1 MYEIPN
7 TKSNLI
13 QKGENMKKHILSL
26 TLGSLLVSALSAEDD
41 GFYTSVGY
49 QIGEAAQMVT
59 NTKGIQELSDN
70 YEKLN
75 NLLTRYST
83 LNTLIKLSA
92 DPSAVSG
99 AINNLNAGATGLLKE
114 KTNSPAYQA
123 VSLALNAAVGLWNT
137 IGYAIMCG
145 NGNGTGS
152 GPGSVIFNNQPGQ
165 SSTAITCNRY
175 EATGPGKSMSIDE
188 FKKLNEAYQI
198 IQQALKNQNGFP
210 ELGGNGAKVSVKYSY
225 ECKQENENSNINGG
239 VNQFCEAKNGSSSS
253 GSGSNGSNGT
263 STQTTT
269 QDGVT
274 ITTTYNSN
282 KATVKFDITNN
293 AQQLLNQ
300 AANIMQVLNT
310 QCPLVRSTHNENAP
324 GGGQPW
330 GLSTSGNACQIFQQ
344 EFSEVTSMIKNAQE
358 IVAQSK
364 IANANQKAEIA
375 NPSNFN
381 PFTDA
386 SFAQSM
392 LKNARAQAEMF
403 NLAEQ
408 VKQNLEVM
416 QNNNNVNENLGGF
429 GTGMTNFVSAF
440 LASCRTDGTLPNA
453 GVTNNTWGAGCAYVG
468 ETITALNNSIAHFGT
483 QAQQIQ
489 QAENIADTLVNFK
502 SRYSELGN
510 TYNSITTA
518 LSSIPNAQSLQN
530 AVSKKNNPYSP
541 QGIETNYY
549 LNQNS
554 YNQIQT
560 INQELGR
567 NPFRKVGIVSS
578 QTNNGAMNGI
588 GIQVGYKQFF
598 GQKRRWGARYYGFFD
613 YNHAFIK
620 SSFFNSASDV
630 WTYGFGADALYN
642 FINDKATNF
651 LGKNNKLSV
660 GLFGGIALAGTS
672 WLNSEY
678 VNLATMNNVYNAKMN
693 VANFQFLFNMGVRM
707 NLARSKK
714 KGSDHAA
721 QHGIE
726 LGLKIPTIN
735 TNYYSFMGAEL
746 KYRRLYSVYL
756 NYVFAY

>member
-1 MYEIPN
+1 
-7 TKSNLI
+7 
-13 QKGENMKKHILSL
+13 MKKTLLLSL
-26 TLGSLLVSALSAEDD
+26 SLSFGLHAEDD
-41 GFYTSVGY
+41 GFYASAGIR
-49 QIGEAAQMVT
+49 IGEAAQMVK
-59 NTKGIQELSDN
+59 NTKGIQQLSEN

-75 NLLTRYST
+75 NLLNNYNT
-83 LNTLIKLSA
+83 LNTLVKLSS
-92 DPSAVSG
+92 DPSAVND
-99 AINNLNAGATGLLKE
+99 ARDNLGSSTRNLLDVKA
-114 KTNSPAYQA
+114 NSPAYQA
-123 VSLALNAAVGLWNT
+123 VLLALNAAVGLWQVT
-137 IGYAIMCG
+137 SYAFTAC
-145 NGNGTGS
+145 
-152 GPGSVIFNNQPGQ
+152 GPGSNENANGGIQTFNNVPGQ
-165 SSTAITCNRY
+165 NTTTITCNSYY
-175 EATGPGKSMSIDE
+175 EPGHGGPISTKNYAIIN
-188 FKKLNEAYQI
+188 KAYQI
-198 IQQALKNQNGFP
+198 IQKALTANGEGIPVLSNTTTKLDFTINGDKRTGGEPNKKLVYPWSHGKAISTSWNATITAPTTENINTTNSAQELLKQASIIITTLNSACPNFQNG
-210 ELGGNGAKVSVKYSY
+210 GSGYWAGISGNGTMCGMFK
-225 ECKQENENSNINGG
+225 NEISAIQG
-239 VNQFCEAKNGSSSS
+239 
-253 GSGSNGSNGT
+253 
-263 STQTTT
+263 
-269 QDGVT
+269 
-274 ITTTYNSN
+274 
-282 KATVKFDITNN
+282 
-293 AQQLLNQ
+293 
-300 AANIMQVLNT
+300 
-310 QCPLVRSTHNENAP
+310 
-324 GGGQPW
+324 
-330 GLSTSGNACQIFQQ
+330 
-344 EFSEVTSMIKNAQE
+344 MIANAQE
-358 IVAQSK
+358 AVAQAK
-364 IANANQKAEIA
+364 IVSENTQNQNSLDAGK
-375 NPSNFN
+375 PFN
-381 PFTDA
+381 PYTDA
-386 SFAQSM
+386 SFAESM
-392 LKNARAQAEMF
+392 LKNAQAQAEIL
-403 NLAEQ
+403 NQAEQ
-408 VKQNLEVM
+408 VVKNFEKIPTAFVNDSLGVCYEV
-416 QNNNNVNENLGGF
+416 QGGERR
-429 GTGMTNFVSAF
+429 GTNPGQTTS
-440 LASCRTDGTLPNA
+440 
-453 GVTNNTWGAGCAYVG
+453 NTWGAGCAYVG
-468 ETITALNNSIAHFGT
+468 QTITNLKNSIAHFGT
-483 QAQQIQ
+483 QEQQIQ

-518 LSSIPNAQSLQN
+518 LSNIPNAQSLQN

-541 QGIETNYY
+541 QGIDTNYY

-598 GQKRRWGARYYGFFD
+598 GQKRKWGARYYGFFD

-707 NLARSKK
+707 NLARPKK
-714 KGSDHAA
+714 KDSDHAA

>member
-1 MYEIPN
+1 
-7 TKSNLI
+7 
-13 QKGENMKKHILSL
+13 MKKHILSL
-26 TLGSLLVSALSAEDD
+26 TLGSLLVSTLSAEDD

-59 NTKGIQELSDN
+59 NTKGIQQLSDN

-137 IGYAIMCG
+137 IGYAVMCG
-145 NGNGTGS
+145 NGNNTGS
-152 GPGSVIFNNQPGQ
+152 GPGSVIFDDEPGQ
-165 SSTAITCNRY
+165 GSTQITCDRY

-198 IQQALKNQNGFP
+198 IQQALKKEKGFP
-210 ELGGNGAKVSVKYSY
+210 ELGGNGTQVRVKYTY
-225 ECKQENENSNINGG
+225 ECKQTASSSSSSINGG
-239 VNQFCEAKNGSSSS
+239 VNQFCQAKNGSSS
-253 GSGSNGSNGT
+253 GSNST
-263 STQTTT
+263 STQITT

-274 ITTTYNSN
+274 ITTTNN
-282 KATVKFDITNN
+282 KATVNFNITNN
-293 AQQLLNQ
+293 AQELLNQ

-310 QCPLVRSTHNENAP
+310 QCPLVRSTHDENAA
-324 GGGQPW
+324 GNGNPW

-344 EFSEVTSMIKNAQE
+344 EFSQVTSMIKNAQE

-364 IANANQKAEIA
+364 IANNNQQAEIA

-386 SFAQSM
+386 GFAQSM
-392 LKNARAQAEMF
+392 LKNAQAQASMF

-416 QNNNNVNENLGGF
+416 QNNNNVDAKLSGF
-429 GTGMTNFVSAF
+429 AVGMTNFVSAF
-440 LASCRTDGTLPNA
+440 LASCRDGGTLPNA
-453 GVTNNTWGAGCAYVG
+453 GVTSNTWGAGCAYVQ

-483 QAQQIQ
+483 QEQQIQ

-502 SRYSELGN
+502 SRYNELGN
-510 TYNSITTA
+510 AYNSITTA
-518 LSSIPNAQSLQN
+518 LSNIPNAQSLQN
-530 AVSKKNNPYSP
+530 VVSKKNNPYSP

-554 YNQIQT
+554 YNQVQT

-598 GQKRRWGARYYGFFD
+598 GQKRKWGARYYGFFD

-707 NLARSKK
+707 NLARPKK
-714 KGSDHAA
+714 KDSDHVA

>member
-1 MYEIPN
+1 
-7 TKSNLI
+7 
-13 QKGENMKKHILSL
+13 MKKHILSL
-26 TLGSLLVSALSAEDD
+26 TLGSLLVSTLSAEDD

-49 QIGEAAQMVT
+49 QIGEAAQMVK

-114 KTNSPAYQA
+114 KINSPAYQA

-137 IGYAIMCG
+137 IGYAVMCG
-145 NGNGTGS
+145 NGNSTGG

-165 SSTAITCNRY
+165 ISTQITCNRF
-175 EATGPGKSMSIDE
+175 EQIGKGGSMSIDE

-210 ELGGNGAKVSVKYSY
+210 ELGGNGTTVNVKYDY
-225 ECKQENENSNINGG
+225 ECKQNNDSSINGG
-239 VNQFCEAKNGSSSS
+239 VNQFCQAKNGSS
-253 GSGSNGSNGT
+253 GSGSNGSSGNGS

-274 ITTTYNSN
+274 ITTTYSHN
-282 KATVKFDITNN
+282 KATVNFKITNN
-293 AQQLLNQ
+293 AQELLNQ

-310 QCPLVRSTHNENAP
+310 QCPLVRSKNNENAA
-324 GGGQPW
+324 GDGSPW
-330 GLSTSGNACQIFQQ
+330 GLNTSGDACTIFQQ
-344 EFSEVTSMIKNAQE
+344 EFSQVTSMIKNAQE

-364 IANANQKAEIA
+364 IANTNQKAEIA

-386 SFAQSM
+386 SFAENM
-392 LKNARAQAEMF
+392 LKNAQAQASMF

-408 VKQNLEVM
+408 VKKNLEVM
-416 QNNNNVNENLGGF
+416 QNNNNVNEELAGF
-429 GTGMTNFVSAF
+429 GKKMTNFVSAF
-440 LASCRTDGTLPNA
+440 LATCKTDGTLSNA
-453 GVTNNTWGAGCAYVG
+453 GVTSNTWGAGCAYVE
-468 ETITALNNSIAHFGT
+468 ETISALTNSIAHFGT
-483 QAQQIQ
+483 QEQQIE

-502 SRYSELGN
+502 SRYNELGN

-549 LNQNS
+549 LNQNT

-598 GQKRRWGARYYGFFD
+598 GQKRKWGARYYGFFD

-714 KGSDHAA
+714 KGSDHVA

-726 LGLKIPTIN
+726 LGVKIPTIN